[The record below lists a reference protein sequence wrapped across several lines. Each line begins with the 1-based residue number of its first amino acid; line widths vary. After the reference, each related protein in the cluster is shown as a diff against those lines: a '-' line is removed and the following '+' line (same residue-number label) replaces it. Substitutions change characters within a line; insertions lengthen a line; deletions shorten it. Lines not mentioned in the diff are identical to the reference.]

1 MNFLLAVIIFT
12 GIAWAADPITN
23 VAIGCVVPGSP
34 AESIGLI
41 PGRQIDTTD
50 DGQPICDQSGDVI
63 VAMDGRRFP
72 TFDSVDQADA
82 PLAYLRA
89 HAGQPVVL
97 TIRHPD
103 GTVEAKTV
111 TLAIPSEGRGALGI
125 TSFAFTRD
133 EVTRGT
139 ARSHRDR
146 HPPHDRRVDAHPARP
161 AGPHHEHRQP
171 PGLGSHRHRRVPSA
185 RSDRTLPPVFMV
197 WLIGV
202 LSANLAV
209 INMLP
214 LPPMDGGKIAIS
226 LIQRVSGNRISAE
239 LERAVYLAGFV
250 LLMSLI
256 LWISL
261 FDTGILQRQIGS

>member
-1 MNFLLAVIIFT
+1 MY
-12 GIAWAADPITN
+12 
-23 VAIGCVVPGSP
+23 PGHGWP
-34 AESIGLI
+34 AL
-41 PGRQIDTTD
+41 
-50 DGQPICDQSGDVI
+50 
-63 VAMDGRRFP
+63 P

-103 GTVEAKTV
+103 GTVEDKTV
-111 TLAIPSEGRGALGI
+111 TLAVPSEGRGALGI

-133 EVTRGT
+133 EVTREPLEAIATGI
-139 ARSHRDR
+139 
-146 HPPHDRRVDAHPARP
+146 RRTVDASTLILRGLRDLITNIANPQVS
-161 AGPHHEHRQP
+161 GPI
-171 PGLGSHRHRRVPSA
+171 GIVSA
-185 RSDRTLPPVFMV
+185 VGAVRSDLPPVFMV

-209 INMLP
+209 INILP
-214 LPPMDGGKIAIS
+214 LPPMDGGKTAIS

-261 FDTGILQRQIGS
+261 FDTGILQRQID